1 MVAKGHDIPNVTLVG
16 ILSADSTLNLP
27 DFRASER
34 TFALLTQAAG
44 RAGRGDRAG
53 HVVLQTYDPADD
65 AAVWFDKVKAL
76 TAEAGFCADMKAYK
90 ADPAAWPG
98 SVADVSTF
106 LRIAVTGKTNSPDLY
121 TVMQLLGSER
131 TAARI
136 RAAMDRL

>member
-1 MVAKGHDIPNVTLVG
+1 
-16 ILSADSTLNLP
+16 
-27 DFRASER
+27 
-34 TFALLTQAAG
+34 
-44 RAGRGDRAG
+44 
-53 HVVLQTYDPADD
+53 
-65 AAVWFDKVKAL
+65 
-76 TAEAGFCADMKAYK
+76 MKAYK

-121 TVMQLLGSER
+121 TVMQLLGSKL

>member
-1 MVAKGHDIPNVTLVG
+1 
-16 ILSADSTLNLP
+16 
-27 DFRASER
+27 
-34 TFALLTQAAG
+34 
-44 RAGRGDRAG
+44 
-53 HVVLQTYDPADD
+53 
-65 AAVWFDKVKAL
+65 
-76 TAEAGFCADMKAYK
+76 MKAYK

-136 RAAMDRL
+136 RAAIDRL

>member
-1 MVAKGHDIPNVTLVG
+1 
-16 ILSADSTLNLP
+16 
-27 DFRASER
+27 
-34 TFALLTQAAG
+34 
-44 RAGRGDRAG
+44 
-53 HVVLQTYDPADD
+53 
-65 AAVWFDKVKAL
+65 
-76 TAEAGFCADMKAYK
+76 MKAYK

-136 RAAMDRL
+136 RAAMERL